1 MEKNDR
7 SGDLVMKV
15 VVITGS
21 PHKHG
26 TSTFLADAFIKGAEE
41 AGHEIYRFDAAVKKI
56 HPCISCKACI
66 TKGEGCVFKD
76 DMEELNPKL
85 LEADAVIF
93 ASPIFYCN
101 ISAQLKTVIDR
112 FFANDRKICGKRKT
126 ALLTTMED
134 KTMRSAE
141 GVNICFRNT
150 AVWLNWEVAGIVNA
164 MECPSVTVLEKTE
177 YPRQAYELGK
187 NL

>member
-1 MEKNDR
+1 
-7 SGDLVMKV
+7 MKV

-21 PHKHG
+21 PHKRG
-26 TSTFLADAFIKGAEE
+26 TSACLADNFIRGAEE
-41 AGHEIYRFDAAVKKI
+41 AGHEVYRFDAAFKKVR
-56 HPCISCKACI
+56 PCIGCKACI

-85 LEADAVIF
+85 LEADAVVF

-112 FFANDRKICGKRKT
+112 FFANDRKICGNRKT

-134 KTMRSAE
+134 KTMHSAE
-141 GVNICFRNT
+141 GVDTCFRST
-150 AVWLNWEVAGIVNA
+150 AAWLDWEVAGIINA
-164 MECPSVTVLEKTE
+164 MECPSVAVLEQTD
-177 YPRQAYELGK
+177 YPQQAYELGK
-187 NL
+187 SL